1 MVKSTTISMD
11 EDLKRGT
18 VETPDSPGLSFNAYA
33 TMASRQLFTQRRV
46 PFSTVAPERE
56 PTEETRM
63 AMVAA
68 EAKALGL
75 PPGVASALD
84 GGDDALDYLEA

>member
-46 PFSTVAPERE
+46 PFSTVAPERVIVISDDVAQE
-56 PTEETRM
+56 PGRM
-63 AMVAA
+63 RIRRSGIGTVH
-68 EAKALGL
+68 
-75 PPGVASALD
+75 D
-84 GGDDALDYLEA
+84 G